1 MDAGE
6 TTDTV
11 SYKSPYYKQ
20 LDDAVTQKHGL
31 PAGLLPAIRT
41 RGERSNSDQV
51 SDAGAKTVYQI
62 IPATRDSALT
72 KWGIDA
78 YLSPQNAAEVAGRLL
93 KESLERNSG
102 MAPLAVAE
110 YIGGTDPKNW
120 GPNTRDYVKRVT
132 GESITTRGADPRQST
147 YDRLR
152 AKEIDAA
159 TPSIAR
165 VVAAYKS
172 GAMAPEDKAAFE
184 ADIASGAVILPKG
197 SGITVAKAATAPT
210 ANKDGVAMAPQGVLD
225 AYQGQ
230 QMTPAEAHEFET
242 DVAEKRIAVPDGF
255 KVGAPAGIAARA
267 SDAVMESVSGAKR
280 ATPETDRLPDWLG
293 MPELSQMTAA
303 GMKAGIG
310 TMFAGPAEAVKVI
323 QANFPGT
330 KVTQDSKG
338 NYLLTSSVDGKEY
351 AIKPGFQWGDVP
363 RALGAIAA
371 FTPAGRATTIAGGAA
386 GAGATEAVIQAS
398 QAATGGDFDAKDVAM
413 AAAAGA
419 AVPLAARVVEAAK
432 PAVVQAVDAVKS
444 RLPTAR
450 AAAGEPPPPVPPGA
464 PGAPAVTPN
473 APAAAAVPEGQPAPP
488 PTPETGGVRELSTK
502 GLEVEMPHL
511 RIADENL
518 AKGKPSVTPD
528 APVQVEYNIDTGV
541 YSLLDGH
548 HRYLAKR
555 GGSLA
560 EAVAQADKGVFPNIK
575 ADVALVKND
584 IRDGVTQSRPLT
596 SDERAAYLAKNAPP
610 SAPADAPAAAAAPR
624 MTAEE
629 LAAATRK
636 AAEGGLGSKAATA
649 KVAAETA
656 PDAAT
661 VKAMDELGFQ
671 YQPDHV
677 TTNQAYRELAQA
689 VKSVP
694 GSQTRAAEL
703 EILQH
708 NAQKADELITTLG
721 GSRDLSTLNADVKTK
736 LGQIHADLKKGAKE
750 IYDEIEKKIPPTTP
764 AQMTN
769 TLETIYARAEKLGGV
784 RFLTTGERKI
794 IADLS
799 TEEGRFPTYAL
810 LDQTR
815 KDIGAAKRGAN
826 EAFGTRDTKILGDL
840 EAALR
845 KDQGAVAASKGAGEL
860 WEAANAATRAYKG
873 VQDDLVDLFGKT
885 LEGSIVGDL
894 KNAVGKLT
902 TGDTSQFVKMIKAIP
917 EAMRREVVA
926 SGLSSA
932 FGVNARNGSINFNSY
947 TKWFEGLEKNKV
959 ARDAL
964 FANLPPDA
972 VRQLTNLYK
981 ASKGI
986 SAATRERITT
996 GRIQAVEAELLKGDS
1011 LMGRIFDIAKKSGAA
1026 EAVTSSLGLPGAGVA
1041 AGIAS
1046 ALTRGKTS
1054 AMKAADALINSPEFI
1069 AAARNASKQ
1078 NVAKLAKSKPFSA
1091 FIRAA
1096 GNPREMR
1103 DREKW
1108 VTLALQANKDKK

>member
-41 RGERSNSDQV
+41 RGERSNADQV

-62 IPATRDSALT
+62 IPATRDSALA

-132 GESITTRGADPRQST
+132 GESIATRGDNPRQST

-152 AKEIDAA
+152 AKEIEAA

-165 VVAAYKS
+165 VVDAYKA

-184 ADIASGAVILPKG
+184 ADIASGAVILPKN
-197 SGITVAKAATAPT
+197 SGITVEKTAAPT
-210 ANKDGVAMAPQGVLD
+210 ANKDGVALAPQGVLD

-230 QMTPAEAHEFET
+230 QMTAAEAHEFET
-242 DVAEKRIAVPDGF
+242 DVAEKRIAVPEGF
-255 KVGAPAGIAARA
+255 QVGAPAGIVSRT

-303 GMKAGIG
+303 GMKAGVG

-323 QANFPGT
+323 QANFPDT

-351 AIKPGFQWGDVP
+351 AIKPGFQWGDIP

-398 QAATGGDFDAKDVAM
+398 QAATGGDFDTKDVAM
-413 AAAAGA
+413 AALAGG
-419 AVPLAARVVEAAK
+419 AVPAAARVIEAAK

-450 AAAGEPPPPVPPGA
+450 AAAGEPPVPPGA
-464 PGAPAVTPN
+464 PGAPAAPPSVPTAAAMPEGQ
-473 APAAAAVPEGQPAPP
+473 PAAAAVP
-488 PTPETGGVRELSTK
+488 
-502 GLEVEMPHL
+502 
-511 RIADENL
+511 
-518 AKGKPSVTPD
+518 
-528 APVQVEYNIDTGV
+528 
-541 YSLLDGH
+541 
-548 HRYLAKR
+548 
-555 GGSLA
+555 
-560 EAVAQADKGVFPNIK
+560 
-575 ADVALVKND
+575 
-584 IRDGVTQSRPLT
+584 
-596 SDERAAYLAKNAPP
+596 P
-610 SAPADAPAAAAAPR
+610 SAPGAPPVPPVAPAAAAAPR
-624 MTAEE
+624 LTAEE

-636 AAEGGLGSKAATA
+636 AAEGGLGSTKATA

-661 VKAMDELGFQ
+661 VKAMDELGFR

-694 GSQTRAAEL
+694 GSQTRATEL

-721 GSRDLSTLNADVKTK
+721 GSRDLSTLSADVKTK
-736 LGQIHADLKKGAKE
+736 LGKIHADLKAQAKE
-750 IYDEIEKKIPPTTP
+750 LFEEVRAKIDPVTPTP
-764 AQMTN
+764 ATN
-769 TLETIYARAEKLGGV
+769 TVNFIKENARKLGGAEN
-784 RFLTTGERKI
+784 LSTGEK
-794 IADLS
+794 DLLKKFG
-799 TEEGRFPTYAL
+799 TEGKPPTYAL
-810 LDQTR
+810 VDSER
-815 KDIGAAKRGAN
+815 K
-826 EAFGTRDTKILGDL
+826 
-840 EAALR
+840 
-845 KDQGAVAASKGAGEL
+845 
-860 WEAANAATRAYKG
+860 AANAAKYNNNSPFATMDSRLRDELITAMRADQEVVAKAAGLGDVWNAANKATGLYKA
-873 VQDDLVDLFGKT
+873 VQDDLVTLFGKT
-885 LEGSIVGDL
+885 LENSVVGNL
-894 KNAVGKLT
+894 NTAVTKLAA
-902 TGDTSQFVKMIKAIP
+902 GDVSNFVKLIKAIP
-917 EAMRREVVA
+917 EAMRKEVVA

-964 FANLPPDA
+964 FSNLPPDA

-1069 AAARNASKQ
+1069 AAARDASKQ
-1078 NVAKLAKSKPFSA
+1078 NVAKLAKSRPFGA

-1108 VTLALQANKDKK
+1108 VTLALQANRDKKK

>member
-1 MDAGE
+1 MTDAA
-6 TTDTV
+6 TDTV
-11 SYKSPYYKQ
+11 SYKSPYYSQ
-20 LDDAVTQKHGL
+20 LDEAVTQKHGL

-41 RGERSNSDQV
+41 RGERSNADQV
-51 SDAGAKTVYQI
+51 SEAGAKTVYQI
-62 IPATRDSALT
+62 IPATRDAALK

-78 YLSPQNAAEVAGRLL
+78 YLSPENAAEVSARVL
-93 KESLERNSG
+93 KESLDRNSG
-102 MAPLAVAE
+102 AAPLAVAE
-110 YIGGTDPKNW
+110 YHGGVDPKNW
-120 GPNTRDYVKRVT
+120 GPRTREYVQRVT
-132 GESITTRGADPRQST
+132 GTSLAGGDNPRQST
-147 YDRLR
+147 YARLV
-152 AKEIDAA
+152 AKEAADA

-165 VVAAYKS
+165 VVDAYKA
-172 GAMAPEDKAAFE
+172 GVMTAEDRAAFE
-184 ADIASGAVILPKG
+184 ADIASGAVVLPRN
-197 SGITVAKAATAPT
+197 SGITLPKKAPT
-210 ANKDGVAMAPQGVLD
+210 VASDGTPLAPQGVLD

-230 QMTPAEAHEFET
+230 KMTAAEAHEFET
-242 DVAEKRIAVPDGF
+242 DVAEKRVAVPAGF
-255 KVGAPAGIAARA
+255 KIGTPAGVMSRA

-280 ATPETDRLPDWLG
+280 ETPETERLPDWLG
-293 MPELSQMTAA
+293 MPELNQLSTASA
-303 GMKAGIG
+303 KSALG
-310 TMFAGPAEAVKVI
+310 TLFAGPAEAVKVI

-371 FTPAGRATTIAGGAA
+371 FTPAGRATTIAGGAGAAA
-386 GAGATEAVIQAS
+386 GTEAVIQAS
-398 QAATGGDFDAKDVAM
+398 QAATGGDFDAKDVAL
-413 AAAAGA
+413 AGA
-419 AVPLAARVVEAAK
+419 AGGVVPAAARVIEAAK

-444 RLPTAR
+444 RLPAAR
-450 AAAGEPPPPVPPGA
+450 AAAGEPPPVVPGGP
-464 PGAPAVTPN
+464 VTPPP
-473 APAAAAVPEGQPAPP
+473 APVAAAVPDVPPQAPPAPAPAQVAAAVP
-488 PTPETGGVRELSTK
+488 PV
-502 GLEVEMPHL
+502 
-511 RIADENL
+511 
-518 AKGKPSVTPD
+518 
-528 APVQVEYNIDTGV
+528 APATV
-541 YSLLDGH
+541 
-548 HRYLAKR
+548 
-555 GGSLA
+555 
-560 EAVAQADKGVFPNIK
+560 
-575 ADVALVKND
+575 
-584 IRDGVTQSRPLT
+584 
-596 SDERAAYLAKNAPP
+596 APP
-610 SAPADAPAAAAAPR
+610 VAR

-629 LAAATRK
+629 LAATTRQ
-636 AAEGGLGSKAATA
+636 AASGGIGSGKATA
-649 KVAAETA
+649 RVAAETA

-661 VKAMDELGFQ
+661 VKAMEDLGFR

-694 GSQTRAAEL
+694 GSQTRTAEL

-708 NAQKADELITTLG
+708 NAQKADELITALG
-721 GSRDLSTLNADVKTK
+721 GSRDLSTLSADVKTK
-736 LGQIHADLKKGAKE
+736 LGQIHTDLKKGAKE

-764 AQMTN
+764 APATE
-769 TLETIYARAEKLGGV
+769 TLAAVRARAERLGGEE
-784 RFLTTGERKI
+784 FLSTGEKNI
-794 IADLS
+794 LKTLGAENK
-799 TEEGRFPTYAL
+799 TPTYAL

-826 EAFGTRDTKILGDL
+826 ETFGTRDTKILGDL
-840 EAALR
+840 ENALR

-860 WEAANAATRAYKG
+860 WEAANSATRAYKG
-873 VQDDLVDLFGKT
+873 VQDDLIDLFGKT
-885 LEGSIVGDL
+885 LEGSLVGKL
-894 KNAVGKLT
+894 GGAVGKLSQ
-902 TGDTSQFVKMIKAIP
+902 GDVSNFVKMISAIP
-917 EAMRREVVA
+917 ETMRKEVVA

-932 FGVNARNGSINFNSY
+932 FGVNARNGSINFNSF

-1026 EAVTSSLGLPGAGVA
+1026 EAVTSSLGLPGVGVA

-1069 AAARNASKQ
+1069 AAARNASKP
-1078 NVAKLAKSKPFSA
+1078 NVQKLARSKPFAA
-1091 FIRAA
+1091 FVKAS
-1096 GNPREMR
+1096 GNPRELR

-1108 VTLALQANKDKK
+1108 VTLALQANKEKK

>member
-31 PAGLLPAIRT
+31 PAGLLPAIRV
-41 RGERSNSDQV
+41 RGERSNADQV

-62 IPATRDSALT
+62 IPATRDSALK

-78 YLSPQNAAEVAGRLL
+78 YLSPENAAEVAARLL
-93 KESLERNSG
+93 KDSLARNNG

-132 GESITTRGADPRQST
+132 GESLTLTGDNPRQST
-147 YDRLR
+147 YDRLV
-152 AKEIDAA
+152 AKDAA
-159 TPSIAR
+159 ANTPSIAR
-165 VVAAYKS
+165 VVDAYKA
-172 GAMAPEDKAAFE
+172 GTMAPEDKAAFE
-184 ADIASGAVILPKG
+184 ADIASGAVILPKN
-197 SGITVAKAATAPT
+197 SGITLPKAATAPT
-210 ANKDGVAMAPQGVLD
+210 AAKDGTPMAPQGVLD

-242 DVAEKRIAVPDGF
+242 DVAEKRIAVPAGF
-255 KVGAPAGIAARA
+255 KVGAPAGIVSRA

-280 ATPETDRLPDWLG
+280 ATSETDRLPDWLG
-293 MPELSQMTAA
+293 MPELSELTGA
-303 GMKAGIG
+303 GLKTGVG
-310 TMFAGPAEAVKVI
+310 TMFAGPKEAVQVI
-323 QANFPGT
+323 QANYPGT

-338 NYLLTSSVDGKEY
+338 NYLLTSSLDGKEY

-371 FTPAGRATTIAGGAA
+371 FTPAGRATTVLGGAGGAA
-386 GAGATEAVIQAS
+386 ATEAVIQGT
-398 QAATGGDFDAKDVAM
+398 QAATGGDFDTGDVAL
-413 AAAAGA
+413 A
-419 AVPLAARVVEAAK
+419 AVAGGAVPAAARVIEAAK

-444 RLPTAR
+444 RLPAAR
-450 AAAGEPPPPVPPGA
+450 AAAGEVPPVPPGA
-464 PGAPAVTPN
+464 PGAPAAPN
-473 APAAAAVPEGQPAPP
+473 VSAAAAVPDGQPPA
-488 PTPETGGVRELSTK
+488 
-502 GLEVEMPHL
+502 
-511 RIADENL
+511 
-518 AKGKPSVTPD
+518 SV
-528 APVQVEYNIDTGV
+528 V
-541 YSLLDGH
+541 
-548 HRYLAKR
+548 
-555 GGSLA
+555 
-560 EAVAQADKGVFPNIK
+560 
-575 ADVALVKND
+575 
-584 IRDGVTQSRPLT
+584 
-596 SDERAAYLAKNAPP
+596 PP
-610 SAPADAPAAAAAPR
+610 SAPGVPPVAPSAPAAGAPAGAAAAAPR

-629 LAAATRK
+629 LAAQTRK
-636 AAEGGLGSKAATA
+636 AAEGGLGSGKATA

-656 PDAAT
+656 PDPAT
-661 VKAMDELGFQ
+661 VKAMDELGFR

-708 NAQKADELITTLG
+708 NAQKADEIITALG
-721 GSRDLSTLNADVKTK
+721 GSRDLSTLSSDVKTK
-736 LGQIHADLKKGAKE
+736 LGKIHTDLKAQAKE
-750 IYDEIEKKIPPTTP
+750 LFDEVRAKIDPVTPTP
-764 AQMTN
+764 ATN
-769 TLETIYARAEKLGGV
+769 TVDFILENARKLGGV
-784 RFLTTGERKI
+784 ENLSAGEK
-794 IADLS
+794 DLLQKFGVNLKKP
-799 TEEGRFPTYAL
+799 TEGVSKTPTYAL
-810 LDQTR
+810 VDSER
-815 KDIGAAKRGAN
+815 K
-826 EAFGTRDTKILGDL
+826 
-840 EAALR
+840 
-845 KDQGAVAASKGAGEL
+845 
-860 WEAANAATRAYKG
+860 AANAAKYNNNSPFATMDSRLRDELITAMRADQEVVAKAAGLGDVWNAANKATGLYKA
-873 VQDDLVDLFGKT
+873 VQDDLVTLFGKT
-885 LEGSIVGDL
+885 LENSIVGNL
-894 KNAVGKLT
+894 NTAVTKLAA
-902 TGDTSQFVKMIKAIP
+902 GDVSNFVKLIKAIP
-917 EAMRREVVA
+917 ESMRKETVA

-932 FGVNARNGSINFNSY
+932 FGVNARNGTINFNSY

-1046 ALTRGKTS
+1046 ALTKGKTS

-1108 VTLALQANKDKK
+1108 VTLALQASKENKK